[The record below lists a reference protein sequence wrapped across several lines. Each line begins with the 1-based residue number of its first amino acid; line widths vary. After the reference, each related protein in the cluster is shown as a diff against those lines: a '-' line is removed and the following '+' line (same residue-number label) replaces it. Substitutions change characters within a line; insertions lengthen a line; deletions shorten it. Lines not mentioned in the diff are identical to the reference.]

1 MTLQIK
7 VKKKIFFAEQESV
20 FNNAEVLIKERGE
33 IINQFTK
40 RQYNF
45 KGVRNFLMHL
55 KRLEKVHLKKGESF
69 FELIKVSKDKLDS
82 IKLKISRNK
91 HLSTTIDK
99 ERYTLSDVNDLINK
113 KNSKI
118 ISGDEVIN
126 RYNGIVK
133 KG

>member
-20 FNNAEVLIKERGE
+20 LNNAEVLIKERGK

-55 KRLEKVHLKKGESF
+55 KRLGKVHLKKGESF

-113 KNSKI
+113 KNQQNYQQ
-118 ISGDEVIN
+118 GCG
-126 RYNGIVK
+126 Y
-133 KG
+133 

>member
-20 FNNAEVLIKERGE
+20 LNNAEVLIKERGK

-113 KNSKI
+113 KTQQNYQQ
-118 ISGDEVIN
+118 G
-126 RYNGIVK
+126 
-133 KG
+133 

>member
-20 FNNAEVLIKERGE
+20 LNNAEVLIKERGK

-113 KNSKI
+113 KNQQNYQQ
-118 ISGDEVIN
+118 GCG
-126 RYNGIVK
+126 Y
-133 KG
+133 

>member
-20 FNNAEVLIKERGE
+20 LNNAEVLIKERRK

-45 KGVRNFLMHL
+45 KGVRNFFMHL

-91 HLSTTIDK
+91 HISTTIDK

-113 KNSKI
+113 KKQAKLSA
-118 ISGDEVIN
+118 GMRLLTVTM
-126 RYNGIVK
+126 VL
-133 KG
+133 